1 MADKAIIFFTRIPT
15 LGKTKTRLE
24 PFLTKEQC
32 VALQTAFIKDIYIN
46 IKSMGIDILINYAGD
61 GELEVLQN
69 MMDEEMVYLKQTG
82 KNLGE
87 KMHHVLSFA
96 LKKYKHVVLIGSDLP
111 LIHKKDI
118 EKAFEILETK
128 DMVISPT
135 FDGGYY
141 LIGMKEENEAIF
153 NMRYST
159 GSVFVDTINKIRDL
173 GKSYGKG
180 NTQLDIDQKSDF
192 IKLYN
197 ILKRDENIPCDNTR
211 QFVMEIMESCGDHE
225 YSIG

>member
-1 MADKAIIFFTRIPT
+1 
-15 LGKTKTRLE
+15 
-24 PFLTKEQC
+24 
-32 VALQTAFIKDIYIN
+32 
-46 IKSMGIDILINYAGD
+46 
-61 GELEVLQN
+61 
-69 MMDEEMVYLKQTG
+69 MMDEEMIYLKQTR
-82 KNLGE
+82 KDLGE
-87 KMHHVLSFA
+87 KMHHALSFS

-111 LIHKKDI
+111 MIHKKDI
-118 EKAFEILETK
+118 EKAFKILETK
-128 DMVISPT
+128 DIVISPT

-159 GSVFVDTINKIRDL
+159 ESVFVDTINKIRNL

-197 ILKRDENIPCDNTR
+197 
-211 QFVMEIMESCGDHE
+211 
-225 YSIG
+225 